1 MNLRPI
7 LSSLARHKSAVA
19 ILFAEVALTCAI
31 LCNAPFLIQRR
42 LEAIHVDSGVAEN
55 GLPTNSLTGIGEQDD
70 AMAQTRTDLTA
81 LRSLPGVA
89 LSLIH
94 I

>member
-31 LCNAPFLIQRR
+31 LCNALFLIQRR
-42 LEAIHVDSGVAEN
+42 LEAIHVDSGVEET
-55 GLPTNSLTGIGEQDD
+55 GLL
-70 AMAQTRTDLTA
+70 
-81 LRSLPGVA
+81 